1 MASSGTRVDVP
12 RSKAA
17 KRLRFLEKPPRKT
30 PQERVPSGFA
40 HLSPCTSHRFSQM
53 QVYNSGG
60 RTLNTEAGLRNWLT
74 PWRTIMLKYLVAS
87 FLMLAVAAPA
97 LAKRPDVYPVS
108 CNDLWAAVHDTLDN
122 PSNYATISM
131 DDIRQRAQFV
141 VIGARGHYTQK
152 VELKARDGGCLANAT
167 SSKWAQTMRTGANS
181 IIDLRSRQ
189 QSCRRQSPNRR
200 QW

>member
-1 MASSGTRVDVP
+1 
-12 RSKAA
+12 
-17 KRLRFLEKPPRKT
+17 
-30 PQERVPSGFA
+30 
-40 HLSPCTSHRFSQM
+40 M

-167 SSKWAQTMRTGANS
+167 VQQMGSDNADWRQFHHRLAQSATKLQAAKPKPAAMVTG
-181 IIDLRSRQ
+181 L
-189 QSCRRQSPNRR
+189 P
-200 QW
+200 